1 MQRIRRQGRT
11 PLTQSASTSY
21 PDDTWHTMNLILLF
35 PGDFIGDGKVL
46 LTGRRMK
53 HILEVHRAKTGD
65 ELTVGL
71 AGGNIGRG
79 RILDLAGN
87 SAELAVELTQDP
99 PEPIPVNLLLALPR
113 PKVLRRVLQT
123 ITTLGVKRIYLIN
136 ACRVEKS
143 YWSSP
148 FLNEESIR
156 EQLILGLEQAR
167 DTMMPE
173 VMLRPLFKPFVED
186 ELPGIIPG
194 TTPLVAHPGAA
205 LACPRNESGSITL
218 AIGPEG
224 GFVQYEIDRLRG
236 TGFTPI
242 RMGERILRVEA
253 AVPALLS
260 RIC

>member
-1 MQRIRRQGRT
+1 M
-11 PLTQSASTSY
+11 
-21 PDDTWHTMNLILLF
+21 WHTMNLILLF
-35 PGDFIGDGKVL
+35 PGDFTGDGKVL
-46 LTGRRMK
+46 LTGRRAE
-53 HILEVHRAKTGD
+53 HILEVHRSKAGD

-79 RILDLAGN
+79 RILDLAGG
-87 SAELAVELTQDP
+87 SAELAVQLTQAP
-99 PEPIPVNLLLALPR
+99 PEPVSADLILALPR

-148 FLNEESIR
+148 FLSEESIR
-156 EQLILGLEQAR
+156 EQLIIGLEQAR

-186 ELPGIIPG
+186 ELPGIISG
-194 TTPLVAHPGAA
+194 TTSLVAHPGAA
-205 LACPRNESGSITL
+205 LECPRNVSGSITL

-236 TGFTPI
+236 IGFTPI
-242 RMGERILRVEA
+242 HMGERILRVEA